1 MTKKIFANFNLN
13 QHGARSQTEE
23 TSVGSPHQS
32 LLDFQASITEI
43 LKSNNV
49 NQWNGITLKDREEKI
64 RETALILAGQCIGIL
79 LNNLS
84 KSREAS
90 QTAINQTQGWWK
102 TKTRK
107 NGLKTRN
114 ILTVENVIVKLKLLY
129 VVEIKTRSY
138 SKKKSKGQGFCPFL
152 RWLGMESG
160 VTPYVWS
167 TLAKYGVI
175 NHSFEIA
182 RQTLIDW
189 GVRISVK
196 RFSRLTYK
204 FGTEGLS
211 IRNSKILAQERGLL
225 PTNSQLKN
233 QRVIISVDGGR
244 TRVRNYQHQK
254 INPKTKKK
262 KYIGEWIE
270 PKLLTIYTVDER
282 GKKIRNGEF
291 PLINDG
297 TYGNY
302 KNFLKILK
310 MYLLNLGINQAQ
322 QILLIADGAEWIW
335 QHIPPLLNQLGCE
348 KITQYLLDF
357 YHATEHLQSFADAAF
372 NNEQARLAWFKTS
385 RSDLKK
391 GKIISLIELMKHHR
405 KSTRGQKREII
416 NSQINYFSKRASKGL
431 FDYDKI
437 RQLNLPIGSGAIES
451 LIRKRPSP
459 ESNSGACEARQA
471 VNLRLKGNGKF
482 WLQQNAEILLHS
494 RCQWLSGSWNNF
506 TNSILTLRIYPA
518 IS

>member
-1 MTKKIFANFNLN
+1 MTLKIFANFNLN
-13 QHGARSQTEE
+13 Q
-23 TSVGSPHQS
+23 S
-32 LLDFQASITEI
+32 LSNFQLEITEL
-43 LKSNNV
+43 LKLNNV
-49 NQWNGITLKDREEKI
+49 DEWDGTTIKEREEKI
-64 RETALILAGQCIGIL
+64 RETALVLAGQCVAIL
-79 LNNLS
+79 LDNLS
-84 KSREAS
+84 KSRQAS
-90 QTAINQTQGWWK
+90 RTAINQTKGWWK

-107 NGLKTRN
+107 NGFKTWQ
-114 ILTVENVIVKLKLLY
+114 ILTLGNVIVKLKLPY
-129 VVEIKTRSY
+129 VVERKTQKDYKR
-138 SKKKSKGQGFCPFL
+138 KLKGQGFCPFL

-189 GVRISVK
+189 GVKISVK
-196 RFSRLTYK
+196 RLSRLTYK

-211 IRNSKILAQERGLL
+211 IRNSKILALERGLL
-225 PTNSQLKN
+225 STNSQVLG

-244 TRVRNYQHQK
+244 TRVRNYQPKK
-254 INPKTKKK
+254 INPKTRRK
-262 KYIGEWIE
+262 KYTGEWIE
-270 PKLLTIYTVDER
+270 PKILTIYTINKK
-282 GKKIRNGEF
+282 GKKIKNSEF

-302 KNFLKILK
+302 KNFLKILE

-335 QHIPPLLNQLGCE
+335 QHIPPLLNKLGCK
-348 KITQYLLDF
+348 KITHYLLDF

-372 NNEQARLAWFKTS
+372 NNEQVRSTWFKAS

-391 GKIISLIELMKHHR
+391 GKILSLIESMKHQR
-405 KSTRGQKREII
+405 KSTRGQKRKII
-416 NSQINYFSKRASKGL
+416 NSQINYFSKRALKGL

-451 LIRKRPSP
+451 LIR
-459 ESNSGACEARQA
+459 QA

-482 WLQQNAEILLHS
+482 WLKQNAEIILHA

-506 TNSILTLRIYPA
+506 ANSILNLRIYPA
-518 IS
+518 SS